1 MILSNGKKGEQFTII
16 NIDTELKIKKRL
28 QDMGLTQGIK
38 IKIMSYYSN
47 NAFILNV
54 RGSRVVIGKDIAEK
68 IHVEPS
74 HCNNCS
80 KKTRGNERHISH
92 QSEHRTQHGA

>member
-68 IHVEPS
+68 ILVEPS

-80 KKTRGNERHISH
+80 KKTRGSERHISH

>member
-1 MILSNGKKGEQFTII
+1 MQLSDGKKGEQFTII
-16 NIDTELKIKKRL
+16 NIDTEMKIKKRL
-28 QDMGLTQGIK
+28 QDMGLTQGIR

-68 IHVEPS
+68 IKVEAS

-80 KKTRGNERHISH
+80 KKTHGRVKHTSH
-92 QSEHRTQHGA
+92 QSEHRGQHGA